1 MQTTLEQLDAIS
13 AGAKRPLEADASNAT
28 AAPPAKQPKT
38 KKTATRKSAATA
50 GFCSLSKKDFGD
62 KIKSCLTLEKYAIQR
77 MTFPVQMD
85 VDFFRNF
92 FVAPGT
98 KIVPEVYDEN
108 TPVVVATLSNHAA
121 GQTFG
126 VSKIKNGNRYTTY
139 DLSLMTVVFYPPTKK
154 AQVWVSV

>member
-1 MQTTLEQLDAIS
+1 
-13 AGAKRPLEADASNAT
+13 
-28 AAPPAKQPKT
+28 
-38 KKTATRKSAATA
+38 
-50 GFCSLSKKDFGD
+50 
-62 KIKSCLTLEKYAIQR
+62 
-77 MTFPVQMD
+77 MD

-98 KIVPEVYDEN
+98 KIVPEGAPPITGFASTLPLPSFVINLPRLRTIPVYDEN

>member
-1 MQTTLEQLDAIS
+1 MSCILPTH
-13 AGAKRPLEADASNAT
+13 RPLYTPNTDN
-28 AAPPAKQPKT
+28 PIP
-38 KKTATRKSAATA
+38 
-50 GFCSLSKKDFGD
+50 
-62 KIKSCLTLEKYAIQR
+62 
-77 MTFPVQMD
+77 
-85 VDFFRNF
+85 
-92 FVAPGT
+92 
-98 KIVPEVYDEN
+98 VYDEN